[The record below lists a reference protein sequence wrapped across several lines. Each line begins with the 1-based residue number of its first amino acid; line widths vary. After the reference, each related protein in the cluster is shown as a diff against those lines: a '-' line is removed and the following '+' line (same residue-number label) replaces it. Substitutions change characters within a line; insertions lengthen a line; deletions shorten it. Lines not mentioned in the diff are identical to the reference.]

1 MASKVLK
8 LKLWPDDAGGTVHH
22 SVLGA
27 IDFVLTSVRQWKKSV
42 LNIKGEVLCVSQFT
56 LAASTKKGNKPDFHG
71 AAGGEKARELYDYF
85 FAKVQELYDPERVKN
100 GVFQAMMEVGLIND
114 GPVGVEYHSH
124 DGVVTIEIQTT
135 PPKNFLNKLE
145 TKDQKPATENAASQP
160 QENNP
165 EIAIPLSE

>member
-8 LKLWPDDAGGTVHH
+8 IKLWPDDAGGTVHH

-27 IDFVLTSVRQWKKSV
+27 FNFVLISILQWKQSV
-42 LNIKGEVLCVSQFT
+42 FDIKAEVLCVSQFT

-71 AAGGEKARELYDYF
+71 AAGGEKAKELYDYF
-85 FAKVQELYDPERVKN
+85 FAKVQDLYDPEKVKN
-100 GVFQAMMEVGLIND
+100 GVFQAMMEVGLVND

-135 PPKNFLNKLE
+135 PPKNFLNRLE
-145 TKDQKPATENAASQP
+145 TKDSKSATENATNLP
-160 QENNP
+160 QDKDP
-165 EIAIPLSE
+165 DITA